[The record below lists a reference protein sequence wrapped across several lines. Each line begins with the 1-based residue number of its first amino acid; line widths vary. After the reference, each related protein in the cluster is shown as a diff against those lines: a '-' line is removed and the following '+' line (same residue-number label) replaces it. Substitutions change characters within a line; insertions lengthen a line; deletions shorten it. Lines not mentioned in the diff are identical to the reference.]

1 MSGPIDGYASGLD
14 ARITALE
21 VENQHL
27 RELALLYCQIAFRE
41 GFRAALMWVPDQWNA
56 EAHIQSIDW
65 VHARRERMTA
75 DLAASADDIEKE
87 A

>member
-1 MSGPIDGYASGLD
+1 
-14 ARITALE
+14 
-21 VENQHL
+21 
-27 RELALLYCQIAFRE
+27 
-41 GFRAALMWVPDQWNA
+41 MWVPDQWNA

-87 A
+87 V